1 MVTSAAR
8 TNGIVVCRAIQM
20 SEMVGVFICHCGLNI
35 AGVIDVKELHAYAET
50 LPGVSLVEDYS
61 YMCSEPGQELIRK
74 AIREGKVNRVVV
86 AACSP
91 RMHEPTFRSVLSQ
104 EGMNPYLLDV
114 ANLREHDSWVHM
126 FEKDKALEKAKDLVR
141 MAVAR
146 AAKLEALTPREV
158 NVEKTALVIGG
169 GIAGI
174 SAALDLGDAGYKVYL
189 VESSP
194 TIGGHMAQLDKTFPT
209 MDCSA
214 CILTPKMVSV
224 ARHPNVNLRT
234 YAEVVDVQGYVG
246 NFKVKIRNKPRYV
259 DPKKCT
265 ACGDCASVCPIE
277 VPSEFDVELTW
288 RKAIYIPFPQAVPT
302 TYTIDDRSC
311 IGLKPLTCRRCEDKC
326 GPRAINFDELEREEE
341 ITAGTIIVATGY
353 RPYNPSNEEQYGYGI
368 YPNVVTAIEMERMLN
383 ASGPT
388 GGKVL
393 RPSDM
398 QEPKR
403 IAFLHCIGSRDDRA
417 NSYCSR
423 ICCMY
428 SMKQARQIKE
438 KHPDA
443 QVHEFF
449 IDIRA
454 YGKGFEEF
462 YEKAA
467 REYGVAFIRGKVA
480 EVVED
485 QATHNLLVRA
495 EDTMLGRPVE
505 VETDLVVLSTA
516 LQPHEQ
522 ADQVQALLRIS
533 RGPEGFFSEA
543 HPKLRPVDTLV
554 DGVFI
559 CGVAQGPKDIPDTV
573 AQSKGAA
580 SGAASLMGQ
589 GKVSIE
595 PYFISID
602 EEVCSGCKVCV
613 DLCPY
618 QAIRIEQKTAKANEA
633 LCKGCGVC
641 VSSCPAGAI
650 KANHFTDD
658 QLMSQIV
665 AAAGGA

>member
-1 MVTSAAR
+1 MELAQTAFS
-8 TNGIVVCRAIQM
+8 TCRVMAM
-20 SEMVGVFICHCGLNI
+20 SERVGVFICHCGLNI
-35 AGVIDVKELHAYAET
+35 AGVIDVKELHTYT
-50 LPGVSLVEDYS
+50 QMLSGVSLVEDYS

-74 AIREGKVNRVVV
+74 AIREGKINRTVV

-91 RMHEPTFRSVLSQ
+91 RMHEPTFRNVLSQ

-158 NVEKTALVIGG
+158 SVERTALIIGG

-194 TIGGHMAQLDKTFPT
+194 TVGGHMAQLDKTFPT

-246 NFKVKIRNKPRYV
+246 NFRVKIRSKPRYV
-259 DPKKCT
+259 DAKKCT
-265 ACGDCASVCPIE
+265 ACGDCVPVCPIE

-302 TYTIDDRSC
+302 TYTIDDKSC

-326 GPRAINFDELEREEE
+326 GPKAINFNESEREEE
-341 ITAGTIIVATGY
+341 IIAGTIIVATGY
-353 RPYNPSNEEQYGYGI
+353 RPYNPSKEEQYGYGV
-368 YPNVVTAIEMERMLN
+368 YPNVITAIEMERMLN

-398 QEPKR
+398 QEPGR
-403 IAFLHCIGSRDDRA
+403 IAFLHCIGSRDERA

-438 KHPDA
+438 KHPEA
-443 QVHEFF
+443 EVHEFF

-467 REYGVAFIRGKVA
+467 REYGVTFIRGKVA
-480 EVVED
+480 EVMEEP
-485 QATHNLLVRA
+485 ATHDLLVRA

-505 VETDLVVLSTA
+505 IETDLVILSTA

-522 ADQVQALLRIS
+522 TDQVQSLLRIS

-589 GKVSIE
+589 GKVTIE

-602 EEVCSGCKVCV
+602 EDVCSGCKVCI

-618 QAIRIEQKTAKANEA
+618 QAIHIEQKTAKANEA
-633 LCKGCGVC
+633 QCKGCGVC

-658 QLMSQIV
+658 QLMSQVV
-665 AAAGGA
+665 AAVGGA